1 MMAPRMEKKLGSQ
14 RGSAAVLSLI
24 VMMLL
29 GSLGSIL
36 LMSSTTELKIAT
48 NERDGIIAQ
57 YLAEAGIQWTIV
69 KLKTNPTFVTETSA
83 AKYVTQR
90 SFSELIPSTGTYTI
104 EVTPGSPVPNGQI
117 RYIIATGAVNQ
128 AKRQVFAQ
136 ITLPQTESKTRPVQ
150 VIWNY

>member
-1 MMAPRMEKKLGSQ
+1 MIVYSIKKKLGSQ

-24 VMMLL
+24 LILLL

-36 LMSSTTELKIAT
+36 LMSSTTELKIAI
-48 NERDGIIAQ
+48 NERDGITAQ

-69 KLKTNPTFVTETSA
+69 KLKTNPTFVEETKA
-83 AKYVTQR
+83 EKYVTHK
-90 SFSELIPSTGTYTI
+90 SFSELTPTPGNYTI
-104 EVTPGSPVPNGQI
+104 EVTPGSPIPNGQI
-117 RYIIATGAVNQ
+117 RYIRAIGAVNQ

-136 ITLPQTESKTRPVQ
+136 ITLPQTESKTRPLQ

>member
-1 MMAPRMEKKLGSQ
+1 MIVHKREKKLGSE

-24 VMMLL
+24 LMMLL

-36 LMSSTTELKIAT
+36 LLSSTTELKIAT
-48 NERDGIIAQ
+48 NERDGITAQ

-69 KLKTNPTFVTETSA
+69 KLKTNPTFVEETKA
-83 AKYVTQR
+83 EKYVTHR

-104 EVTPGSPVPNGQI
+104 EVTPGSPIPDGQI

-136 ITLPQTESKTRPVQ
+136 ITLPKTESKARPLQ